1 MTVLSGQVGGGGVEG
16 NIKLSVLPK
25 VTAVHCCAVRPI
37 GGRPVNRTCSD
48 VDLVCPGQP
57 GLGRGDDAA
66 VVPTVRLQQ
75 VVNAQQE
82 TLQQSNL
89 PLITLWVRSEKPV
102 SVTIK
107 EFVVKVRNQSV

>member
-1 MTVLSGQVGGGGVEG
+1 M
-16 NIKLSVLPK
+16 
-25 VTAVHCCAVRPI
+25 
-37 GGRPVNRTCSD
+37 NRTCGD
-48 VDLVCPGQP
+48 VDLVSPGQL

-75 VVNAQQE
+75 IVNAQQE